1 MVYLDTN
8 VLVYASVN
16 QDAIKHKQ
24 SLDLIERLVKQNE
37 LVLSVLTL
45 QELSYTLAKLGLD
58 YDLITQ
64 DIEFYQSFVQGVV
77 DVNMFNEAH
86 DLAVRARR
94 LTSLNDAVHA
104 VYAKHFATKIVTFD
118 QDFVAFQMHTPLT
131 IEVLR

>member
-16 QDAIKHKQ
+16 QDAMKHQQ
-24 SLDLIERLVKQNE
+24 SLDIIERLVKQNE
-37 LVLSVLTL
+37 LVLSVLSL

-58 YDLITQ
+58 YDLIAQ
-64 DIEFYQSFVQGVV
+64 DIEFYQSFVQGVI
-77 DVNMFNEAH
+77 DVNLFNEAH
-86 DLAVRARR
+86 VLAVSAHR

-118 QDFVAFQMHTPLT
+118 RDFVAF
-131 IEVLR
+131 